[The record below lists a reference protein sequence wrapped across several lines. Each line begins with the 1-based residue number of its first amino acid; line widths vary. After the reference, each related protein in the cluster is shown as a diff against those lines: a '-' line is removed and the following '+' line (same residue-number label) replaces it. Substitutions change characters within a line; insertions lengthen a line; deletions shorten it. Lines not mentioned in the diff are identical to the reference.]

1 MKTNINIGG
10 LVAAGF
16 DATGQ
21 YLLVVS
27 HAGRGVFSVGTWQ
40 RVARDSAVVYPTG
53 GVAVGIGPIAEE
65 KIPIKELN
73 YNTGEL
79 RFSSPDG
86 GTSFYYESGNLT
98 VTQPSAR
105 TVVSSFIFLCPTF
118 TMRWAR

>member
-98 VTQPSAR
+98 VTQAEGDPRAIFPPRAPTAR
-105 TVVSSFIFLCPTF
+105 
-118 TMRWAR
+118 